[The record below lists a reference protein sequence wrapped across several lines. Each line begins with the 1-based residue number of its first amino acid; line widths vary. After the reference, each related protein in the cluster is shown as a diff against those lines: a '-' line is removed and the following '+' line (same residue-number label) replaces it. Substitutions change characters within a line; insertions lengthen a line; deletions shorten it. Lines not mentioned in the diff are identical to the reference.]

1 MHEVFRLGPDHSL
14 LTLSYFQHCKP
25 LFHKISN
32 FSFYLQ
38 CQYHIYFLWYL
49 NVNFDFHFFH
59 LENTWFV
66 ENILQKPRYLFLLL
80 VFIFIILIVLICR
93 YFKLSLLNCHS
104 ASRADV
110 PTCFACLC
118 ANVLCLLTCSRA
130 NVHCVL
136 KCSVADV
143 LCVLMCS
150 WEKTGKRYNIYRYQ
164 SYTQTFLFWF
174 FILTSFNTT
183 ALIILVKIILFR
195 NRKSVKCGQFSWA
208 ACVQVGSR

>member
-38 CQYHIYFLWYL
+38 CQYHIYFLWFL

-104 ASRADV
+104 ASRAYVLTCQRALRAYV
-110 PTCFACLC
+110 PTCFACLHAHVPTCIVCSSAQLPMCFAYLC
-118 ANVLCLLTCSRA
+118 APGKKLGKGTIYIGIKAIPRLFCSDFSFSLVLIQQ
-130 NVHCVL
+130 H
-136 KCSVADV
+136 
-143 LCVLMCS
+143 
-150 WEKTGKRYNIYRYQ
+150 
-164 SYTQTFLFWF
+164 
-174 FILTSFNTT
+174 
-183 ALIILVKIILFR
+183 
-195 NRKSVKCGQFSWA
+195 
-208 ACVQVGSR
+208 

>member
-104 ASRADV
+104 ASRAYV
-110 PTCFACLC
+110 LAVLCMLMCQRALLAYMLTCQRALC
-118 ANVLCLLTCSRA
+118 AQVLTCRCA
-130 NVHCVL
+130 LRTYVFLGKN
-136 KCSVADV
+136 
-143 LCVLMCS
+143 
-150 WEKTGKRYNIYRYQ
+150 WEK
-164 SYTQTFLFWF
+164 
-174 FILTSFNTT
+174 
-183 ALIILVKIILFR
+183 
-195 NRKSVKCGQFSWA
+195 
-208 ACVQVGSR
+208 VQYI

>member
-80 VFIFIILIVLICR
+80 VFIFIILIVLICK
-93 YFKLSLLNCHS
+93 YFKLSLLNCLC
-104 ASRADV
+104 ASRAYV
-110 PTCFACLC
+110 
-118 ANVLCLLTCSRA
+118 LTCQRA
-130 NVHCVL
+130 SC
-136 KCSVADV
+136 ADV
-143 LCVLMCS
+143 LTCQRALRVYMLTCQRALCAQVLTCRCALRTYVLLGKN
-150 WEKTGKRYNIYRYQ
+150 WEKVQY
-164 SYTQTFLFWF
+164 
-174 FILTSFNTT
+174 
-183 ALIILVKIILFR
+183 ILVSKLYPDFFVLIFH
-195 NRKSVKCGQFSWA
+195 SHQF
-208 ACVQVGSR
+208 